1 MPDVI
6 KSSRPNIVFILTDQ
20 LRADS
25 CGCYGQ
31 NPAITPVLD
40 SLAAQGVKF
49 NHAIAAHG
57 TSTAARGILQTGKL
71 ASDTGCVG
79 LASTLPQGVKTLAQY
94 LTEAGYKT
102 GYIGQWQ
109 LAGNKAICDD
119 NGNATAEHAVEP
131 SERGGYTGFWRAAN
145 DLGHTSD
152 NNTGYVFDENGA
164 KVEFSQGR
172 NEALVGFAADFL
184 NQVGSEPFFLTVAPF
199 DPMPQRMLT
208 PVDYLRQIYLQYTEK
223 VSAREK
229 AAEENNREALA
240 EVQKQERLNNPQLK
254 AEAEAREREEQERAQ
269 RKAQEQ
275 AAEQEQA
282 AKQAAEQVAEQGDAP
297 ADAPSA
303 DEERVKK
310 LTVNEDEASHWC
322 YLCADE
328 IVKSI
333 PLKCNPPV
341 DSQIF
346 RPGLLFEYD
355 NYLGECKQLDNALG
369 ALVTT
374 LKDKGLYDNTVII
387 FASMCGT
394 SFNSRNVDLNC
405 ATKDEFKL
413 RTGGCHY
420 ATVKV
425 PLVVAGGAVKT
436 CRPVDDVV
444 SNSSLTRTVLS
455 LAGVEV
461 PADIVGE
468 DLLALAHTV
477 DSPEAQ
483 GPQGKTPEGPNELSL
498 PPHEGTI
505 TPGRVQQA
513 LVQISENRLGRAIV
527 TDEFTYAICAPD
539 ADASC
544 DLHADHYKDD
554 FLYEEFS
561 DPYQLYNKV
570 LDRLYTDIKLK
581 LREQLLDLIE
591 QSEQQRPTVA
601 DGERYYPPLEEEE
614 APAEQAQ

>member
-79 LASTLPQGVKTLAQY
+79 LTSTLPQGVKTLAQY
-94 LTEAGYKT
+94 LTEAGYQT

-109 LAGNKAICDD
+109 LAGNKALCDD
-119 NGNATAEHAVEP
+119 KGNVTAEQAVDL

-145 DLGHTSD
+145 DLGNTSD
-152 NNTGYVFDENGA
+152 NNSGYVFDENGA
-164 KVEFSQGR
+164 KIEFNQGR
-172 NEALVGFAADFL
+172 NEALVGFATDFL

-199 DPMPQRMLT
+199 DPMPQRKLT
-208 PVDYLRQIYLQYTEK
+208 PIDYLRQIYLQYTEK

-275 AAEQEQA
+275 AEEQANKQGAEQ
-282 AKQAAEQVAEQGDAP
+282 DAP
-297 ADAPSA
+297 AVD
-303 DEERVKK
+303 DEKVKK
-310 LTVNEDEASHWC
+310 LTVNENEASHWC
-322 YLCADE
+322 YLCSDE

-333 PLKCNPPV
+333 PLKCHPPV

-369 ALVTT
+369 ALVAT

-405 ATKDEFKL
+405 ATKDEFKK

-425 PLVVAGGAVKT
+425 PLVLAGGAVKT

-461 PADIVGE
+461 PSDIVGE

-477 DSPEAQ
+477 DSPEAH

-527 TDEFTYAICAPD
+527 TDEFTYSICAPD

-591 QSEQQRPTVA
+591 QTEQMRPTVA
-601 DGERYYPPLEEEE
+601 DGERYYPPMDEEEE

>member
-31 NPAITPVLD
+31 NPTVTPVLD

-57 TSTAARGILQTGKL
+57 TSTAARGILQSGKL

-79 LASTLPQGVKTLAQY
+79 LTGTLPQGVKTLAQY
-94 LTEAGYKT
+94 LSEVGYKT

-109 LAGNKAICDD
+109 LAGDKTICDD
-119 NGNATAEHAVEP
+119 KGNVTAEHAVEP

-152 NNTGYVFDENGA
+152 NEQGYVFDENGT
-164 KVEFSQGR
+164 KVEFTHGR
-172 NEALVGFAADFL
+172 NEALVDFTSDFL
-184 NQVGSEPFFLTVAPF
+184 NQVGTEPFFLTVAPF
-199 DPMPQRMLT
+199 DPMPQRMLA
-208 PVDYLRQIYLQYTEK
+208 PVEYLRQIYLNYMEK
-223 VSAREK
+223 VNAREK
-229 AAEENNREALA
+229 ADADTNREALA
-240 EVQKQERLNNPQLK
+240 EVQKQERLHNPQLK
-254 AEAEAREREEQERAQ
+254 AEAEEREREEQERAQ
-269 RKAQEQ
+269 KKAQEQ
-275 AAEQEQA
+275 AAAQDT
-282 AKQAAEQVAEQGDAP
+282 EQGEAAAP
-297 ADAPSA
+297 EE
-303 DEERVKK
+303 DEKVKK
-310 LTVNEDEASHWC
+310 LTVNENEASHWC
-322 YLCADE
+322 YLCAKE
-328 IVKSI
+328 IVDTISI
-333 PLKCNPPV
+333 KCHPPV
-341 DSQIF
+341 NAQVM
-346 RPGLLFEYD
+346 RPGLLFEYS
-355 NYLGECKQLDNALG
+355 NYLGQCQQLDHALG
-369 ALVTT
+369 AIVAN

-387 FASMCGT
+387 FTAMGGT
-394 SFNSRNVDLNC
+394 SLHSRNTDLNC
-405 ATKDEFKL
+405 ATTDEFKL
-413 RTGGCHY
+413 RTGDCHY
-420 ATVKV
+420 DTVKV
-425 PLVVAGGAVKT
+425 PLVFAGGAIKT

-455 LAGVEV
+455 LAGADI
-461 PADIVGE
+461 PSDIVGE
-468 DLLALAHTV
+468 DLLTLAHTT

-483 GPQGKTPEGPNELSL
+483 GPQGKAPEGPNELSL

-505 TPGRVQQA
+505 TPGRIQQA

-554 FLYEEFS
+554 FLYEEFN
-561 DPYQLYNKV
+561 DPYQLCNKV
-570 LDRLYTDIKLK
+570 LDRLYSDIKLQ

-591 QSEQQRPTVA
+591 QTEQQRPTVA
-601 DGERYYPPLEEEE
+601 DAERYYPPQEEEE
-614 APAEQAQ
+614 TAEAQAQ

>member
-79 LASTLPQGVKTLAQY
+79 LTSTLPQGVKTLAQY
-94 LTEAGYKT
+94 LTEAGYQT

-109 LAGNKAICDD
+109 LAGNKALCDD
-119 NGNATAEHAVEP
+119 KGNVTAEQAVEL

-145 DLGHTSD
+145 DLGNTSD
-152 NNTGYVFDENGA
+152 NNSGYVFDENGA
-164 KVEFSQGR
+164 KIEFNQGR
-172 NEALVGFAADFL
+172 NEALVGFATDFL

-199 DPMPQRMLT
+199 DPMPQRKLT
-208 PVDYLRQIYLQYTEK
+208 PIDYLRQIYLQYTEK

-275 AAEQEQA
+275 AEEQANKQGAEQ
-282 AKQAAEQVAEQGDAP
+282 DAP
-297 ADAPSA
+297 AVD
-303 DEERVKK
+303 DEKVKK
-310 LTVNEDEASHWC
+310 LTVNENEASHWC
-322 YLCADE
+322 YLCSDE

-333 PLKCNPPV
+333 PLKCHPPV

-369 ALVTT
+369 ALVAT

-405 ATKDEFKL
+405 ATKDEFKK

-425 PLVVAGGAVKT
+425 PLVLAGGAVKT

-461 PADIVGE
+461 PSDIVGE

-477 DSPEAQ
+477 DSPEAH

-527 TDEFTYAICAPD
+527 TDEFTYSICAPD

-591 QSEQQRPTVA
+591 QTEQMRPTVA
-601 DGERYYPPLEEEE
+601 DGERYYPPMDEEEE

>member
-57 TSTAARGILQTGKL
+57 TSTAARGILQTGKI

-79 LASTLPQGVKTLAQY
+79 LTSTLPQGVKTLAQY
-94 LTEAGYKT
+94 LTEAGYQT

-119 NGNATAEHAVEP
+119 QGNVTAEQAVAP

-145 DLGHTSD
+145 DLGNTSD
-152 NNTGYVFDENGA
+152 NDSGYVFDENGA
-164 KVEFSQGR
+164 KIEFNQGR
-172 NEALVGFAADFL
+172 NEALVGFATDFL

-199 DPMPQRMLT
+199 DPMPQRKLT
-208 PVDYLRQIYLQYTEK
+208 PIDYLRQIYLQYTEK

-275 AAEQEQA
+275 AEEQATEQA
-282 AKQAAEQVAEQGDAP
+282 AAQDAP
-297 ADAPSA
+297 ATEPTVD
-303 DEERVKK
+303 DEKVKK
-310 LTVNEDEASHWC
+310 LTVNENEASHWC
-322 YLCADE
+322 YLCADD

-333 PLKCNPPV
+333 PLKCHPPV

-369 ALVTT
+369 ALVAT

-394 SFNSRNVDLNC
+394 SFNSRNVDLSC
-405 ATKDEFKL
+405 ATKDEFKM
-413 RTGGCHY
+413 RTGCCHY

-425 PLVVAGGAVKT
+425 PLVLAGGAVKT

-461 PADIVGE
+461 PSDIVGE
-468 DLLALAHTV
+468 DLLTLAHTV

-527 TDEFTYAICAPD
+527 TDEFTYSICAPD

-591 QSEQQRPTVA
+591 QTEQMRPTVA
-601 DGERYYPPLEEEE
+601 DGERYYPPLDEEEE

>member
-79 LASTLPQGVKTLAQY
+79 LTSTLPQGVKTLAQY
-94 LTEAGYKT
+94 LTEAGYQT

-109 LAGNKAICDD
+109 LAGNKALCDD
-119 NGNATAEHAVEP
+119 KGNVTAEQAVEP

-145 DLGHTSD
+145 DLGNTSD
-152 NNTGYVFDENGA
+152 NNSGYVFDENGA
-164 KVEFSQGR
+164 KIEFNQGR
-172 NEALVGFAADFL
+172 NEALVGFATDFL

-199 DPMPQRMLT
+199 DPMPQRKLT
-208 PVDYLRQIYLQYTEK
+208 PIDYLRQIYLQYTEK

-275 AAEQEQA
+275 AEE
-282 AKQAAEQVAEQGDAP
+282 QAAEQANKQGAEQDAP
-297 ADAPSA
+297 AVD
-303 DEERVKK
+303 DEKVKK
-310 LTVNEDEASHWC
+310 LTVNENEASHWC
-322 YLCADE
+322 YLCSDE

-333 PLKCNPPV
+333 PLKCHPPV

-369 ALVTT
+369 ALVAT

-405 ATKDEFKL
+405 ATKDEFKM

-425 PLVVAGGAVKT
+425 PLVLAGGAVKT

-461 PADIVGE
+461 PSDIVGE
-468 DLLALAHTV
+468 DLLTLAHTV

-513 LVQISENRLGRAIV
+513 LVQISENRMGRAIV
-527 TDEFTYAICAPD
+527 TDEFTYSICAPD

-591 QSEQQRPTVA
+591 QTEQMRPTVA
-601 DGERYYPPLEEEE
+601 DGERYYPPLDEEEE

>member
-1 MPDVI
+1 M
-6 KSSRPNIVFILTDQ
+6 
-20 LRADS
+20 
-25 CGCYGQ
+25 
-31 NPAITPVLD
+31 
-40 SLAAQGVKF
+40 
-49 NHAIAAHG
+49 
-57 TSTAARGILQTGKL
+57 
-71 ASDTGCVG
+71 
-79 LASTLPQGVKTLAQY
+79 
-94 LTEAGYKT
+94 
-102 GYIGQWQ
+102 
-109 LAGNKAICDD
+109 DD
-119 NGNATAEHAVEP
+119 
-131 SERGGYTGFWRAAN
+131 
-145 DLGHTSD
+145 
-152 NNTGYVFDENGA
+152 
-164 KVEFSQGR
+164 
-172 NEALVGFAADFL
+172 
-184 NQVGSEPFFLTVAPF
+184 
-199 DPMPQRMLT
+199 
-208 PVDYLRQIYLQYTEK
+208 EK
-223 VSAREK
+223 
-229 AAEENNREALA
+229 
-240 EVQKQERLNNPQLK
+240 
-254 AEAEAREREEQERAQ
+254 
-269 RKAQEQ
+269 
-275 AAEQEQA
+275 
-282 AKQAAEQVAEQGDAP
+282 
-297 ADAPSA
+297 
-303 DEERVKK
+303 VKK
-310 LTVNEDEASHWC
+310 LTVNENEASHWC
-322 YLCADE
+322 YLCADD

-333 PLKCNPPV
+333 PLKCHPPV

-369 ALVTT
+369 AIVAT

-405 ATKDEFKL
+405 ATKDEFKM

-425 PLVVAGGAVKT
+425 PLVLAGGAVKT

-444 SNSSLTRTVLS
+444 SNSSLTRTILS

-461 PADIVGE
+461 PSDIVGE
-468 DLLALAHTV
+468 DLLTLAHTV

-513 LVQISENRLGRAIV
+513 LVQISENRMGRAIV
-527 TDEFTYAICAPD
+527 TDEFTYSICAPD

-591 QSEQQRPTVA
+591 QTEQMRPTVA
-601 DGERYYPPLEEEE
+601 DGERYYPPLDEEEE

>member
-1 MPDVI
+1 MRLLWSEP
-6 KSSRPNIVFILTDQ
+6 SHYAGFRF
-20 LRADS
+20 S
-25 CGCYGQ
+25 CG
-31 NPAITPVLD
+31 PRREV
-40 SLAAQGVKF
+40 
-49 NHAIAAHG
+49 
-57 TSTAARGILQTGKL
+57 
-71 ASDTGCVG
+71 
-79 LASTLPQGVKTLAQY
+79 LPQGVKTLAQY
-94 LTEAGYKT
+94 LTEAGYQT

-119 NGNATAEHAVEP
+119 QGNVTAEHAVAP

-145 DLGHTSD
+145 DLGNTSD
-152 NNTGYVFDENGA
+152 NDSGYVFDENGA
-164 KVEFSQGR
+164 KIEFNQGR
-172 NEALVGFAADFL
+172 NEALVGFATDFL

-199 DPMPQRMLT
+199 DPMPQRKLT
-208 PVDYLRQIYLQYTEK
+208 PIDYLRQIYLQYTEK

-275 AAEQEQA
+275 AEE
-282 AKQAAEQVAEQGDAP
+282 QAAEQANKQGAEQDAP
-297 ADAPSA
+297 AVD
-303 DEERVKK
+303 DEKVKK
-310 LTVNEDEASHWC
+310 LTVNENEASHWC
-322 YLCADE
+322 YLCADD

-333 PLKCNPPV
+333 PLKCHPPV

-369 ALVTT
+369 AIVAT

-405 ATKDEFKL
+405 ATKDEFKM

-425 PLVVAGGAVKT
+425 PLVLAGGAVKT

-461 PADIVGE
+461 PSDIVGE
-468 DLLALAHTV
+468 DLLTLAHTV

-527 TDEFTYAICAPD
+527 TDEFTYSICAPD

-591 QSEQQRPTVA
+591 QTEQMRPTVA
-601 DGERYYPPLEEEE
+601 DGERYYPPLDEEEE

>member
-79 LASTLPQGVKTLAQY
+79 LTSTLPQGVKTLAQY
-94 LTEAGYKT
+94 LTEAGYQT

-109 LAGNKAICDD
+109 LAGNKALCDD
-119 NGNATAEHAVEP
+119 KGNVTAEQAVEL

-145 DLGHTSD
+145 DLGNTSD
-152 NNTGYVFDENGA
+152 NNSGYVFDENGA
-164 KVEFSQGR
+164 KIEFNQGR
-172 NEALVGFAADFL
+172 NEALVGFATDFL
-184 NQVGSEPFFLTVAPF
+184 NQVGSEPFFLTFAPF
-199 DPMPQRMLT
+199 DPMPQRKLT
-208 PVDYLRQIYLQYTEK
+208 PIDYLRQIYLQYTEK

-275 AAEQEQA
+275 AEE
-282 AKQAAEQVAEQGDAP
+282 QAAEQANKQGAEQDAP
-297 ADAPSA
+297 AVD
-303 DEERVKK
+303 DEKVKK
-310 LTVNEDEASHWC
+310 LTVNENEASHWC
-322 YLCADE
+322 YLCSDE

-333 PLKCNPPV
+333 PLKCHPPV

-369 ALVTT
+369 ALVAT

-405 ATKDEFKL
+405 ATKDEFKM

-425 PLVVAGGAVKT
+425 PLVLAGGAVKT

-461 PADIVGE
+461 PSDIVGE
-468 DLLALAHTV
+468 DLLTLAHTV

-527 TDEFTYAICAPD
+527 TDEFTYSICAPD
-539 ADASC
+539 ADASS

-570 LDRLYTDIKLK
+570 LDRLYIDIKLK

-591 QSEQQRPTVA
+591 QTEQMRPTVA
-601 DGERYYPPLEEEE
+601 DGERYYPPMDEEEE